1 MQIIGHCR
9 FSWLGLSD
17 TGRALHSRS
26 DAAAILWSPQRMAVR
41 FHLFETLLLP
51 CLRAQTDQNFRLVL
65 TTSAAMPQ
73 MYFDR
78 LSQITAQDSPI
89 EIYSTDKDDIGH
101 ALAPVM
107 RSSLEAGPNPVHFRV
122 DDDDGLCADYVQRL
136 RALCAAHNF
145 AQGTA
150 ISFPKGVIGIYDGAQ
165 MLHAPSFRPYIAIG
179 LAFVAGPQYLR
190 DPFRVQH
197 RRVGERS
204 PSYQDPSFCA
214 YHYTRHS
221 ANNTNGY
228 EAETLHPAADKAAL
242 ARLLRNNPE
251 LAAGAVS
258 TPKLDDEMAKA
269 FPFASPAQLRH
280 DLARHAQFNALAE
293 EMGFLGRGMV

>member
-17 TGRALHSRS
+17 TGRELISRP
-26 DAAAILWSPQRMAVR
+26 DAAQVLWSPQRMAVR

-51 CLRAQTDQNFRLVL
+51 CLRAQTDPDFRFVL

-78 LSQITAQDSPI
+78 LAQITADLPAL
-89 EIYSTDKDDIGH
+89 EIYPTDKDDIGH

-107 RSSLEAGPNPVHFRV
+107 RASIEAGPNPVHFRV

-145 AQGTA
+145 SPGTA
-150 ISFPKGVIGIYDGAQ
+150 ISFPNGVIGVYDGAR

-179 LAFVAGPQYLR
+179 LAFVAGPEWRR

-197 RRVGERS
+197 RRVGERN

-228 EAETLHPAADKAAL
+228 GADAQSMAADKAAL
-242 ARLLRNNPE
+242 ARLLRNNPD
-251 LAAGAVS
+251 LATGADCTAG
-258 TPKLDDEMAKA
+258 LDAQISAA
-269 FPFASPAQLRH
+269 FPFTNGPNLRR
-280 DLARHAQFNALAE
+280 DLARHAQYEALAE
-293 EMGFLGRGMV
+293 EMGFLGRG